1 MLLAWKEI
9 RHSKK
14 KYLLIELILVLL
26 IFMVLFLSGLTNGLG
41 KAVSATI
48 SNMPAKSFVL
58 SSDSE
63 DMLALSNIDA
73 EQYESIQKLSDYD
86 TAGFSIFRSTVSRS
100 DDVTKLNVIY
110 FGVKTD
116 KFLNPE
122 IIDGKQ
128 LSEGTHEIVLDSSFE
143 ENGISIGDV
152 IRDSGTDY
160 EFTVV
165 GFAKDAMYSHA
176 AVGFISSESYE
187 EMRKCS
193 IPGYTLS
200 YNAIAVS
207 GVADIHLDNL
217 EVLSKDEVIQELP
230 GYAAEQMTIQ
240 MILWVL
246 LLISAVILGIF
257 FYILTMQ
264 KQSQYG
270 VLKAIGMKMTEINTI
285 MMSQILMLSVCG
297 VIIGNLLAFLMAS
310 VLPAAMPFF
319 LKLSNALL
327 ISCVFVLI
335 SLVFGLFSTRYVAKV
350 DPLMV
355 IGGTDH
361 E

>member
-9 RHSKK
+9 SHSKK

-41 KAVSATI
+41 RAVSATI
-48 SNMPAKSFVL
+48 AKMPAESFVL

-63 DMLALSNIDA
+63 DMLALSNINK
-73 EQYESIQKLSDYD
+73 EQYESIQKQSDYD
-86 TAGFSIFRSTVSRS
+86 TAGFSIFRSTVSNS
-100 DDVTKLNVIY
+100 DDFEKLNVIY
-110 FGVKTD
+110 FGFETD
-116 KFLNPE
+116 KFISPE
-122 IIDGKQ
+122 IADGKQ
-128 LSEGTHEIVLDSSFE
+128 LSQGEHEIVLNSSFE
-143 ENGISIGDV
+143 ENGIQIGDV

-165 GFAKDAMYSHA
+165 GFAKDAMYSHV
-176 AVGFISSESYE
+176 AVGFISLESYE
-187 EMRKCS
+187 ELRKCS
-193 IPGYTLS
+193 IPGYELT
-200 YNAIAVS
+200 YNAIAVN
-207 GVADIHLDNL
+207 GAADVHLDKL
-217 EVLSKDEVIQELP
+217 KVLSKDEVIQELP

-246 LLISAVILGIF
+246 LVISAVILGIF
-257 FYILTMQ
+257 FYILTLQ

-285 MMSQILMLSVCG
+285 MMSQIMMLSVCG
-297 VIIGNLLAFLMAS
+297 VAIGNLLAFSMAS
-310 VLPAAMPFF
+310 VLPAAMPFY
-319 LKLSNALL
+319 LKLSDALL
-327 ISCVFVLI
+327 ISCVFILI

>member
-1 MLLAWKEI
+1 MFLAWKEI
-9 RHSKK
+9 KHSKK

-41 KAVSATI
+41 RAVSATI
-48 SNMPAKSFVL
+48 SSMSAESFIL

-63 DMLALSNIDA
+63 DMLALSNVNKD
-73 EQYESIQKLSDYD
+73 QYETIQMQSDGD
-86 TAGFSIFRSTVSRS
+86 AAGFSIFRSTVSNNE
-100 DDVTKLNVIY
+100 DEKLNVIY
-110 FGVKTD
+110 FGVETD
-116 KFLNPE
+116 QFLNPE

-128 LSEGTHEIVLDSSFE
+128 LSEETHEIVLDSSFE
-143 ENGISIGDV
+143 ENGIQIGDV
-152 IRDSGTDY
+152 ISDSGTDY

-165 GFAKDAMYSHA
+165 GFTKDAMYSHV
-176 AVGFISSESYE
+176 AVGFISLESYE

-193 IPGYTLS
+193 IPGYELS
-200 YNAIAVS
+200 YNAIAMN
-207 GVADIHLDNL
+207 GVVDVHLDTL

-230 GYAAEQMTIQ
+230 GYATEQMTIQ

-246 LLISAVILGIF
+246 LVISAVILGIF
-257 FYILTMQ
+257 FYILTIQ
-264 KQSQYG
+264 KQSQFG

-285 MMSQILMLSVCG
+285 MMSQILILSVCG
-297 VIIGNLLAFLMAS
+297 ILIGNLLAFLMAS
-310 VLPAAMPFF
+310 VLPAAMPFY
-319 LKLSNALL
+319 LKLSDALL

-335 SLVFGLFSTRYVAKV
+335 SLVFGLFSTRFVAKV
-350 DPLMV
+350 DPLIV

>member
-26 IFMVLFLSGLTNGLG
+26 IFMVLFLSGLTDGLG
-41 KAVSATI
+41 RAVSATI
-48 SNMPAKSFVL
+48 SNMSAESFVL

-63 DMLALSNIDA
+63 DMLVLSKIDK
-73 EQYESIQKLSDYD
+73 EQYASIQKQLNED
-86 TAGFSIFRSTVSRS
+86 TAGFSIFRSTVSKG
-100 DDVTKLNVIY
+100 DDVEKLNVIY
-110 FGVKTD
+110 FGLEAD
-116 KFLNPE
+116 KFLNPD
-122 IIDGKQ
+122 IIDGKK
-128 LSEGTHEIVLDSSFE
+128 LSKATHEIVLDSSFE
-143 ENGISIGDV
+143 ENGIQIGDV

-165 GFAKDAMYSHA
+165 GFAKDAMYSHV
-176 AVGFISSESYE
+176 AVGFISSESFE
-187 EMRKCS
+187 EMRQYS
-193 IPGYTLS
+193 IPGYELS
-200 YNAIAVS
+200 YNSIAVN
-207 GVADIHLDNL
+207 GVADVNLDKM
-217 EVLSKDEVIQELP
+217 EELSKEEVIQELP

-246 LLISAVILGIF
+246 LIISAVILGIF

-270 VLKAIGMKMTEINTI
+270 VLKAIGMKMTEINGM
-285 MMSQILMLSVCG
+285 MMSQILLLSVCG
-297 VIIGNLLAFLMAS
+297 VVIGNLLAFLLAS
-310 VLPAAMPFF
+310 FLPAAMPFY
-319 LKLSNALL
+319 LKVSDAST

-335 SLVFGLFSTRYVAKV
+335 SLMFGLFSTRYVAKV

-355 IGGTDH
+355 IGGTEH

>member
-9 RHSKK
+9 KHNKK

-41 KAVSATI
+41 RAVSATI
-48 SNMPAKSFVL
+48 SNMPAESFVL

-63 DMLALSNIDA
+63 DMLALSNIDK
-73 EQYESIQKLSDYD
+73 EQYKSIQKKSNFD
-86 TAGFSIFRSTVSRS
+86 TAGFSVFRSTVSN
-100 DDVTKLNVIY
+100 DDVEKLNVIY
-110 FGVKTD
+110 FGIETD
-116 KFLNPE
+116 KFLSPE

-128 LSEGTHEIVLDSSFE
+128 LSKGTHEIVLDSSFK
-143 ENGISIGDV
+143 ENGIQIGDV

-165 GFAKDAMYSHA
+165 GFAKDAMYSHV

-187 EMRKCS
+187 EMRKSS
-193 IPGYTLS
+193 IPGYELS
-200 YNAIAVS
+200 YNAIAVN
-207 GVADIHLDNL
+207 GVTDLHLDNL
-217 EVLSKDEVIQELP
+217 EVLSKAAVIQELP

-246 LLISAVILGIF
+246 LVISAVILGVF

-270 VLKAIGMKMTEINTI
+270 VLKAIGMKMAEINAI
-285 MMSQILMLSVCG
+285 MMSQILMLSVFG
-297 VIIGNLLAFLMAS
+297 VVIGNSLAFLMAS
-310 VLPAAMPFF
+310 VLPDAMPFY
-319 LKLSNALL
+319 LKSADALL

-335 SLVFGLFSTRYVAKV
+335 SLLFGLFSTRYVAKV

-355 IGGTDH
+355 IGGADH